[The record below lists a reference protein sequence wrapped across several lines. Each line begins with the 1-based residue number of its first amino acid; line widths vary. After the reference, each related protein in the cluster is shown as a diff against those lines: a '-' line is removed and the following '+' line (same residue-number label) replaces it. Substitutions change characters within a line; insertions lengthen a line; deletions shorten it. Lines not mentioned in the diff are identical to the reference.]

1 MLNQPLLFLAQ
12 RVRSNPIIEDTC
24 RARFAPYALPPSF
37 PGGAAALAA
46 AGLNEAD
53 PAWQD
58 AWRHVDDFAWLRAT
72 PSPNWAE
79 MSVDERQAPP
89 QLPQPAAGEEVEAD
103 HAPACAAAAAP
114 AAADDEL

>member
-1 MLNQPLLFLAQ
+1 M
-12 RVRSNPIIEDTC
+12 RSNPIIEDTC

-37 PGGAAALAA
+37 PGGAAAVAA
-46 AGLNEAD
+46 AGLGDSDSA
-53 PAWQD
+53 AWAD
-58 AWRHVDDFAWLRAT
+58 AWRRVDDFAWLRAT

-79 MSVDERQAPP
+79 MAVEERQAPP